1 MAHIGNACYGCWM
14 VHTCSR
20 TSVLG
25 EVTCL
30 TSSCVTSWKDFFCAV
45 SMSSSASSAG
55 RMRAH
60 RTSICSRLALAMST
74 APLDTWSAA
83 AARNHKISTEYYLT
97 RIYILLLSQFSYTAC
112 RQQWTS
118 KDWWRIYWPYILRY
132 TVSRDNGFRFV
143 TYELFDCCVQA
154 SQWPSL
160 SVITCRCE

>member
-1 MAHIGNACYGCWM
+1 MAHIGNACYGCWMVHTCSRTSVLGEVTNACYGCWMVHTCSRTSVLGEVTNACYGCWM

-83 AARNHKISTEYYLT
+83 ASRNHKIKTEYYLT
-97 RIYILLLSQFSYTAC
+97 RIYILLFEII
-112 RQQWTS
+112 
-118 KDWWRIYWPYILRY
+118 KDMTI
-132 TVSRDNGFRFV
+132 D
-143 TYELFDCCVQA
+143 
-154 SQWPSL
+154 
-160 SVITCRCE
+160 